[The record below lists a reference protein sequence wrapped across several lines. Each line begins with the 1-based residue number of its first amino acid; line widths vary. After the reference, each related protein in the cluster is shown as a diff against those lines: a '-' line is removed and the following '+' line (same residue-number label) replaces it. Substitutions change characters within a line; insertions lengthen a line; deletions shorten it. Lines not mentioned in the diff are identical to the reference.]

1 MLAAHRE
8 RLRQAVI
15 AFAAVG
21 VVGVPFWLTDL
32 VLAGRFDVGVGGHG
46 AKLGGPW
53 AIVTYLWQTAG
64 DFSTGRWPVLIV
76 VLRARAD
83 RARDGGHAKPARSR
97 SA

>member
-1 MLAAHRE
+1 MLAARRD

-15 AFAAVG
+15 AFAAVA
-21 VVGVPFWLTDL
+21 VVGTPFWLTDL

-64 DFSTGRWPVLIV
+64 DFSTRPL
-76 VLRARAD
+76 ARP
-83 RARDGGHAKPARSR
+83 RRGARSSR
-97 SA
+97 SSGS